1 MVEHIIEQ
9 TAQKV
14 KENQNL
20 QNTDYLDAEG
30 LCWCG
35 ICGERKEN
43 RYKVLGHERILP
55 CLCRCDREKLEAQKE
70 EERKQDFAIKVSNL
84 KSVGLTE
91 PRFRE
96 WRFENDNGSTPK
108 LDIARQY
115 VENWKDMQQ
124 RNIGYVLMGP
134 VGTGKSFFAGCV
146 ANRLME
152 QGIPVMMTNF
162 SRILINQ
169 ALCR

>member
-70 EERKQDFAIKVSNL
+70 EERKQEFCN
-84 KSVGLTE
+84 
-91 PRFRE
+91 
-96 WRFENDNGSTPK
+96 
-108 LDIARQY
+108 
-115 VENWKDMQQ
+115 
-124 RNIGYVLMGP
+124 
-134 VGTGKSFFAGCV
+134 
-146 ANRLME
+146 
-152 QGIPVMMTNF
+152 
-162 SRILINQ
+162 
-169 ALCR
+169 

>member
-20 QNTDYLDAEG
+20 KNTDYLDAEG
-30 LCWCG
+30 LRWCG

-43 RYKVLGHERILP
+43 RYKVLGHDRILP

-70 EERKQDFAIKVSNL
+70 EERKQDFAIKVSSL

-124 RNIGYVLMGP
+124 RNIGYEDIWKKQQF
-134 VGTGKSFFAGCV
+134 TGKRKENIKPSAGISE
-146 ANRLME
+146 R
-152 QGIPVMMTNF
+152 
-162 SRILINQ
+162 SREDY
-169 ALCR
+169 